1 MLVSGPIMAL
11 VVFLIAVIY
20 GVSLAV
26 LQYRVDYLTSEVDH
40 LREKVEDLSKKS

>member
-11 VVFLIAVIY
+11 AVALTLVIF
-20 GVSLAV
+20 GVPLAV
-26 LQYRVDYLTSEVDH
+26 LQYRVDYLTSEVDY